1 MHDTQTWENLRDR
14 LYVLFIVV
22 FQGWGIAGPH
32 KGFAGNM
39 VLC

>member
-1 MHDTQTWENLRDR
+1 MILRLGESQDR

-22 FQGWGIAGPH
+22 FQGWDIAGPH
-32 KGFAGNM
+32 KVFAGNM